1 MTCPGPPLDQS
12 LGCILYQ
19 MATMRPPFE
28 GGNPL
33 VVATRIVEAVYDP
46 VPEDR
51 YSALL
56 LRTITSMLTVDKDL
70 RPDIDEVAKLISPVL
85 MGQLDELVQV

>member
-1 MTCPGPPLDQS
+1 
-12 LGCILYQ
+12 

>member
-1 MTCPGPPLDQS
+1 
-12 LGCILYQ
+12 
-19 MATMRPPFE
+19 MATLRPPFE

-33 VVATRIVEAVYDP
+33 VVATRIVEAIYDP
-46 VPEDR
+46 VPNDR

-56 LRTITSMLTVDKDL
+56 RQTIPAMLTVDPAA

-85 MGQLDELVQV
+85 MAQLDESSQARTLLITDIYRSAQ